1 MFSKWWHY
9 AIALVVSLGVVGTAL
24 AGLAAALIYPNL
36 PPLEALTD
44 YKPKLPLRV
53 YTSDGALIGEFGEE
67 RRAFITIDKVPA
79 YMKQAIIS
87 AEDER
92 FYSHGGVDTLGVLR
106 AAASNILSGGAKEG
120 ASTITMQVARNFFLS
135 NEKTLTRKLSE
146 AMLAMK
152 IEHNLSKDKILE
164 LYINQIYLGQRAYGF
179 EAAARTYFGKPMQEL
194 TLAEFAMLA
203 GLPKAP
209 SRYNP
214 VVNFPRAKSRQEYVL
229 KRMLTLKLIDQPT
242 WQAAVKQK
250 LVIRQTR
257 QQTDV
262 AADFA
267 AEMVRQTLFEKYGE
281 SIYSSGIKAITTLK
295 HAQQT
300 AANKAVWQGVADYD
314 LRHGYRGPEKHIKL
328 PTDKTTRDTAIVDAL
343 DDIQPVSDMRPAVV
357 ISASPKLIQAQLH
370 DGTIVDISG
379 NSLNWIANWASGKKS
394 RELTPGAVV
403 RVQMLS
409 QGKWRLT
416 QLPEVEAA
424 LVAVDPTDG
433 AITALVGGFDFG
445 RNKFNRVTQAW
456 RQPGSSFKP
465 FVYSAALEKG
475 LTPASM
481 IENAPIA
488 LSAEETGGTAW
499 EPKNYDGSTGE
510 PVRMRSALTKSLN
523 LVSVR
528 ILQDIGPYYARDY
541 IRRFGFDPARH
552 PPYLTMA
559 LGAGSV
565 TPLQMAA
572 AYGVFANGGYS
583 VNPYLIDKVYD
594 KDGRLIM
601 QSSPQKVG
609 GNAPRVIDS
618 RNAWLMTNMMQDVV
632 RFGTAARAG
641 QLGRSDLAGKTGTTN
656 DALDTWFAGFSPDL
670 VAIAWMGYDQPRS
683 LGRGET
689 GSQSALPIWMSFMGT
704 ALKGTPQKGWTM
716 PAGIISEQIN
726 PATGARVSESVLD
739 TVFGTSTP
747 SMTEYFYHEF
757 PPPDA
762 STAESW
768 NTEAE
773 NPGMHEYAGEPEG
786 AVAGMPSKP
795 APSMPAFAFPSP
807 KPVPASPAKPAVPAT
822 PSPGAA
828 APTASGPAA
837 KPAAPPVPAPP
848 RIPPG
853 PTVKPAP
860 PAPAKAP
867 VTVGVPI

>member
-9 AIALVVSLGVVGTAL
+9 AIALAVSLGVVGTAL

-67 RRAFITIDKVPA
+67 RRAFISIDKVPD

-106 AAASNILSGGAKEG
+106 AAASNLLSGGAKEG

-152 IEHNLSKDKILE
+152 IEHSLSKDKILE

-179 EAAARTYFGKPMQEL
+179 EAAAHAYFGKSMREL
-194 TLAEFAMLA
+194 SLAEFAMLA

-229 KRMLTLKLIDQPT
+229 KRMVTLKFIDQPT

-262 AADFA
+262 SANYA
-267 AEMVRQTLFEKYGE
+267 AEMVRQSLFEKYGE
-281 SIYSSGIKAITTLK
+281 SIYSTGIKVVTTLK
-295 HAQQT
+295 QAQQ
-300 AANKAVWQGVADYD
+300 ASANQAVWRGIADYD
-314 LRHGYRGPEKHIKL
+314 LRHGYRGPEKQISL
-328 PTDKTTRDTAIVDAL
+328 PADKAARDAAIVDLL
-343 DDIQPVSDMRPAVV
+343 DDISPVSDMRPAVV
-357 ISASPKLIQAQLH
+357 LSAAPKLIRAQLH
-370 DGTIVDISG
+370 DGTVVEITG
-379 NSLNWIANWASGKKS
+379 NSLKWVANWAASKKG
-394 RELTPGAVV
+394 RQLEPGAVV
-403 RVQMLS
+403 RVQLLS
-409 QGKWRLT
+409 KSQWRLA

-424 LVAVDPTDG
+424 LVAVNPEDG
-433 AITALVGGFDFG
+433 AITALVGGFDFN

-481 IENAPIA
+481 IDNAPIS
-488 LSAEETGGTAW
+488 LTAEEAGGTVW
-499 EPKNYDGSTGE
+499 EPKNYDGSSGA
-510 PVRMRSALTKSLN
+510 PVRMRTALTKSLN

-528 ILQDIGPYYARDY
+528 IMQAIGPYYARDY

-565 TPLQMAA
+565 TPLQLAA
-572 AYGVFANGGYS
+572 AYGVFANGGFS

-594 KDGRLIM
+594 KDGRLLM
-601 QSSPQKVG
+601 QSSPQKAG
-609 GNAPRVIDS
+609 GNAPRVIDP

-632 RFGTAARAG
+632 RYGTAARAS
-641 QLGRSDLAGKTGTTN
+641 QLGRSDIAGKTGTTN
-656 DALDTWFAGFSPDL
+656 DARDTWFAGFSPDL

-689 GSQSALPIWMSFMGT
+689 GSQTALPIWMNFMGT
-704 ALKGTPQKGWTM
+704 ALKGVPQKGWPM
-716 PAGIISEQIN
+716 PDGIISVQIN
-726 PATGARVSESVLD
+726 PNTGTRVSESVID
-739 TVFGTSTP
+739 TVLGTTTS
-747 SMTEYFYHEF
+747 SRTEYFYQEF
-757 PPPDA
+757 SPPDA
-762 STAESW
+762 PVVEW
-768 NTEAE
+768 NTESEGFAVPGHVAE
-773 NPGMHEYAGEPEG
+773 PAIPDKPM
-786 AVAGMPSKP
+786 P
-795 APSMPAFAFPSP
+795 APA
-807 KPVPASPAKPAVPAT
+807 VPAKPAPTSLHNPTPGGVK
-822 PSPGAA
+822 PSPGT
-828 APTASGPAA
+828 PT
-837 KPAAPPVPAPP
+837 
-848 RIPPG
+848 
-853 PTVKPAP
+853 
-860 PAPAKAP
+860 KAP
-867 VTVGVPI
+867 VTAGTPI

>member
-9 AIALVVSLGVVGTAL
+9 AIALAVSLGVVGTAL

-67 RRAFITIDKVPA
+67 RRAFITIDKVPD

-106 AAASNILSGGAKEG
+106 AAASNLLSGGAKEG

-179 EAAARTYFGKPMQEL
+179 EAAAHAYFGKTMREL
-194 TLAEFAMLA
+194 SLAEFAMLA

-229 KRMLTLKLIDQPT
+229 KRMRTLKFIGQPT
-242 WQAAVKQK
+242 WEAAVKQK
-250 LVIRQTR
+250 LVIRQSR

-262 AADFA
+262 SANYA

-281 SIYSSGIKAITTLK
+281 SIYSTGIKVVTTLK
-295 HAQQT
+295 KVQQA
-300 AANKAVWQGVADYD
+300 AANQSVWQGIADYD
-314 LRHGYRGPEKHIKL
+314 LRHGYRGPEKQISL
-328 PTDKTTRDTAIVDAL
+328 PADKAARDAAIVDLL
-343 DDIQPVSDMRPAVV
+343 DDISPVSDMRPAVV
-357 ISASPKLIQAQLH
+357 LSAAPKLIRAQLH
-370 DGTIVDISG
+370 DGTVAEITG
-379 NSLNWIANWASGKKS
+379 NSLKWVANWAAGKKG
-394 RELTPGAVV
+394 RQLEPGAVV
-403 RVQMLS
+403 RVQLLNNKS
-409 QGKWRLT
+409 QWRLA

-424 LVAVDPTDG
+424 LVAVNPEDG
-433 AITALVGGFDFG
+433 AITALVGGFDFS

-465 FVYSAALEKG
+465 FIYSAALEKG

-481 IENAPIA
+481 IENAPIS
-488 LSAEETGGTAW
+488 LTAEEAGGTAW
-499 EPKNYDGSTGE
+499 EPKNYDGSSGS
-510 PVRMRSALTKSLN
+510 PVRMRTALTKSLN

-528 ILQDIGPYYARDY
+528 ILQAIGPHYARDY

-572 AYGVFANGGYS
+572 AYGVFANGGFS

-594 KDGRLIM
+594 KDGRLLM

-609 GNAPRVIDS
+609 GNAPRVIDP
-618 RNAWLMTNMMQDVV
+618 RNAWIMTNMMQDVV
-632 RFGTAARAG
+632 RYGTAARAG
-641 QLGRSDLAGKTGTTN
+641 QLGRSDIAGKTGTTN
-656 DALDTWFAGFSPDL
+656 DARDTWFAGFSPDL

-683 LGRGET
+683 LGRSET
-689 GSQSALPIWMSFMGT
+689 GSQSALPIWMNFMGA
-704 ALKGTPQKGWTM
+704 ALKGLPQKGWPM
-716 PAGIISEQIN
+716 PSGIISAQIN
-726 PATGARVSESVLD
+726 PNTGTRVSESVID
-739 TVFGTSTP
+739 TVLGTST
-747 SMTEYFYHEF
+747 SGMTEYFYQEF

-762 STAESW
+762 PVVEW
-768 NTEAE
+768 NTESEGFAAPGHIAE
-773 NPGMHEYAGEPEG
+773 PVILDKPT
-786 AVAGMPSKP
+786 P
-795 APSMPAFAFPSP
+795 APAIPSVQVPITTVNPAQPIGQVA
-807 KPVPASPAKPAVPAT
+807 PANPAKPA
-822 PSPGAA
+822 
-828 APTASGPAA
+828 PTYPTN
-837 KPAAPPVPAPP
+837 PAPV
-848 RIPPG
+848 G
-853 PTVKPAP
+853 VKPSQGTP
-860 PAPAKAP
+860 TKAP
-867 VTVGVPI
+867 VAIGKPI

>member
-67 RRAFITIDKVPA
+67 RRAFITIDKVPD
-79 YMKQAIIS
+79 YMKQAIIA

-106 AAASNILSGGAKEG
+106 AAASNVLSGGAKEG

-152 IEHNLSKDKILE
+152 IEHSLSKDKILE

-179 EAAARTYFGKPMQEL
+179 EAAARAYFGKSMREL
-194 TLAEFAMLA
+194 SLAEVAMLA

-214 VVNFPRAKSRQEYVL
+214 VVNFPRAKARQEYVL
-229 KRMLTLKLIDQPT
+229 KRMYTLRFIDEPT
-242 WQAAVKQK
+242 WQNAVKQK
-250 LVIRQTR
+250 LVIRQAR

-262 AADFA
+262 VADYA

-281 SIYSSGIKAITTLK
+281 SIYSSGIKAVTTLK
-295 HAQQT
+295 RAQQA

-314 LRHGYRGPEKHIKL
+314 LRHGYRGPEKQIKL
-328 PTDKTTRDTAIVDAL
+328 PEDKAARDAAIRDAL
-343 DDIQPVSDMRPAVV
+343 GDIAPVSDMRPAVV
-357 ISASPKLIQAQLH
+357 LAAGPKQIRAQLH
-370 DGTIVDISG
+370 DGSVVEIGG
-379 NSLNWIANWASGKKS
+379 NSLKWVAHWANGKKG
-394 RELTPGAVV
+394 RALTPGAVV
-403 RVQMLS
+403 RVQALNKS
-409 QGKWRLT
+409 QWRLA
-416 QLPEVEAA
+416 QLPEVEAV
-424 LVAVDPTDG
+424 LVAVDPADG

-445 RNKFNRVTQAW
+445 RNKFNHVTQAW

-465 FVYSAALEKG
+465 FIYSAALERG
-475 LTPASM
+475 LTPATM
-481 IENAPIA
+481 IANAPIS
-488 LSAEETGGTAW
+488 LSAEETGGEAW
-499 EPKNYDGSTGE
+499 EPKNYDGSTGA
-510 PVRMRSALTKSLN
+510 PVRMRSALTRSLN

-565 TPLQMAA
+565 TPLQLAA
-572 AYGVFANGGYS
+572 AYGVFANGGYRVS
-583 VNPYLIDKVYD
+583 PYLIDKVYD
-594 KDGRLIM
+594 KQGRVLM
-601 QSSPQKVG
+601 QSKPQAVG
-609 GNAPRVIDS
+609 AGAPRVIDP
-618 RNAWLMTNMMQDVV
+618 RNAWLMTHMMQDVV

-656 DALDTWFAGFSPDL
+656 DSHDTWFAGFSPDL

-689 GSQSALPIWMSFMGT
+689 GAQSALPIWMSFMGS
-704 ALKGTPQKGWTM
+704 ALKGTPQKGWPM
-716 PAGIISEQIN
+716 PSGIMAVQID
-726 PATGARVSESVLD
+726 PTTGTQASESILD
-739 TVFGTSTP
+739 SLFDTAPP
-747 SMTEYFYHEF
+747 SMTEYFYQEF
-757 PPPDA
+757 PPPEAPTDV
-762 STAESW
+762 W
-768 NTEAE
+768 NTEADGAAE
-773 NPGMHEYAGEPEG
+773 TEPFAAESGAPQSVTPNGAGSPP
-786 AVAGMPSKP
+786 MPKP
-795 APSMPAFAFPSP
+795 APVSRPAAPAGA
-807 KPVPASPAKPAVPAT
+807 ASPA
-822 PSPGAA
+822 GA
-828 APTASGPAA
+828 PAA
-837 KPAAPPVPAPP
+837 TTTRPAAP
-848 RIPPG
+848 
-853 PTVKPAP
+853 
-860 PAPAKAP
+860 APARQAPVKAP
-867 VTVGVPI
+867 VTIGTPQ